1 MNIIPVAVIDIN
13 SGTVSGDMVISDLT
27 IITLTLNSYSY
38 NIQVGIIPVCYIIS
52 LSCNGKSF
60 YNCSSCLNSD
70 SGIAA
75 TYRSLIVV
83 VE

>member
-38 NIQVGIIPVCYIIS
+38 NIQVGIIQSATLFPS
-52 LSCNGKSF
+52 LVMVNPST
-60 YNCSSCLNSD
+60 
-70 SGIAA
+70 IAPA
-75 TYRSLIVV
+75 A
-83 VE
+83 